1 MAAPSDQSLQEQN
14 LGCGVA
20 ETLHVIGDRWSLL
33 ILRNAFHGVRRFDA
47 LQEQLAIST
56 SVLSD
61 RLAKLVNAGVLVRRS
76 STQDKRS
83 VEYRLTD
90 AGLDLYPVLVAL
102 NQWGDTW
109 RPDPKGERLIL
120 REVESGSPIKGACVL
135 SAEGKIL
142 SPRQVVP
149 EAGPAL
155 AEDLAAIVES
165 HRKHLLARQFE

>member
-1 MAAPSDQSLQEQN
+1 MQEQN

-20 ETLHVIGDRWSLL
+20 ETLHVIGDRWTLL

-61 RLAKLVNAGVLVRRS
+61 RLAKLVNAGVLARRPCA
-76 STQDKRS
+76 QDRRS

-120 REVESGSPIKGACVL
+120 RQAETGVPIKGACVL
-135 SAEGKIL
+135 SDEGKVL
-142 SPRQVVP
+142 SPREVIP

-155 AEDLAAIVES
+155 SADLTEIVES
-165 HRKHLLARQFE
+165 HRSALLNRRSR